1 MCPAIQRP
9 VAGDVLTR
17 ADLVGVAG
25 EPRIRVEWRSEAD
38 GPATLNGTPVRTV
51 GGIGGAEAVLN
62 PGANLIVLKDASG
75 RAEAPVW
82 LDAEPGPRYRVSV
95 DDCVWFLRDVARGG
109 YRSLFDN
116 PWPAGWRS
124 LHERY
129 GMKVQLNLYLEDP
142 DSGFTLAEM
151 PDRFRGEWADNAD
164 WLRLTWHARS
174 DKPDRPY
181 LGAPVE
187 AVLRD
192 YRQVTDQ
199 ILRFAGPQSLTGFT
213 TIHWGEASREVCAA
227 LRDEGV
233 RGLVGYFLMEQGRPS
248 VAYYLDA
255 EQTEHLSRR
264 DAWVDTSLDLVLVRH
279 DAVLNLLPAVGV
291 VPHLEAVAARP
302 HEAEVLEL
310 MIHEQY
316 FSPAYPGFQPDAWQK
331 VEAAVRWASERGY
344 APVFYGEEGRLV

>member
-1 MCPAIQRP
+1 MCPAILRP

-17 ADLVGVAG
+17 ADLAGTPG
-25 EPRIRVEWRSEAD
+25 EPRVAVEWRSVAD
-38 GPATLNGTPVRTV
+38 GPATLNGRPVCAAGD
-51 GGIGGAEAVLN
+51 GGCAEVALK
-62 PGANLIVLKDASG
+62 PGANLIMLEDASG
-75 RAEAPVW
+75 RAETPVW

-95 DDCVWFLRDVARGG
+95 DDCIWCLRDVARNG

-116 PWPAGWRS
+116 PWLAGWRR
-124 LHERY
+124 LHESHGVR
-129 GMKVQLNLYLEDP
+129 VQLNLYLEDP
-142 DSGFTLAEM
+142 ESGFTLAGM

-181 LGAPVE
+181 LGASVE
-187 AVLRD
+187 TVLRD
-192 YRQVTDQ
+192 YRRVTDQ

-213 TIHWGEASREVCAA
+213 TIHWGEATREVCAA
-227 LRDEGV
+227 MRAEGV
-233 RGLVGYFLMEQGRPS
+233 RGLVGYFNIDQGRPS
-248 VAYYLDA
+248 VAYYLNA
-255 EQTEHLSRR
+255 EQTEHLSQR

-279 DAVLNLLPAVGV
+279 DAVLNLLPVVGV
-291 VPHLEAVAARP
+291 VPHLEAVARRP

-316 FSPAYPGFQPDAWQK
+316 FSPTYPAYQPDAWQK